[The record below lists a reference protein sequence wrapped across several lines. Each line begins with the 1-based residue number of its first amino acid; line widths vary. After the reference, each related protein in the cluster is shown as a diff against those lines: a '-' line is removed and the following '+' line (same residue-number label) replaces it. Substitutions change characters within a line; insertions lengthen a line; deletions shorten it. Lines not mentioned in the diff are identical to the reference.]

1 MAVEQGTGA
10 GKKIESCQMIF
21 ALSNDLEG
29 GEEPLEL
36 LRAVSA
42 DVPESLLHIHYL
54 SFPRPHMA
62 GF

>member
-10 GKKIESCQMIF
+10 GEKIESCQMIF
-21 ALSNDLEG
+21 VLSNDLDR
-29 GEEPLEL
+29 GEEPLEFF
-36 LRAVSA
+36 RAVSA
-42 DVPESLLHIHYL
+42 DVPESLLHIHHL

>member
-10 GKKIESCQMIF
+10 GKKIEGCQMIF
-21 ALSNDLEG
+21 VLSNDLEG
-29 GEEPLEL
+29 GGGPLEL
-36 LRAVSA
+36 LRVVSA